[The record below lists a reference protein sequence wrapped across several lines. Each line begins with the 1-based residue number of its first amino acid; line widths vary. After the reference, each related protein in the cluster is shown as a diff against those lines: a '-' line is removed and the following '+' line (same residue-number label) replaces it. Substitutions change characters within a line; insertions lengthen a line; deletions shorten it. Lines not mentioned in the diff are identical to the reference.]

1 MFTVIFPLVCLC
13 GALLVLYRLRR
24 WVQWISQ
31 EVIALREAIAAGRQE
46 LTALRVT
53 IAQQREE
60 TARLRLTLAED
71 RDRQQ
76 ALLDRIARLAEL
88 PQREQ

>member
-1 MFTVIFPLVCLC
+1 M
-13 GALLVLYRLRR
+13 
-24 WVQWISQ
+24 
-31 EVIALREAIAAGRQE
+31 GRQE

-60 TARLRLTLAED
+60 TARLRLTLGED

-88 PQREQ
+88 PQREK